1 LAALGIQG
9 ADDDRHIWQV
19 RTFAPQPRGW
29 LAAAPA
35 LTAGTTPAAAQAA
48 PETAAQQLQAAPK
61 NGKGTKLVLLGT
73 GGGPVPGRARHMTLH
88 VMLSDGAAYVLDCGL
103 GVTGQFARTG
113 IPFKRVAINLHHA
126 SCEPR
131 MSARGQDRQNSQR
144 A

>member
-1 LAALGIQG
+1 MI
-9 ADDDRHIWQV
+9 DRHIWQV
-19 RTFAPQPRGW
+19 WTFAPQPRGW

-35 LTAGTTPAAAQAA
+35 LTAGTTPAAAQA
-48 PETAAQQLQAAPK
+48 PETTAQQLQAALK
-61 NGKGTKLVLLGT
+61 NGKSTKLVLLGT
-73 GGGPVPGRARHMTLH
+73 
-88 VMLSDGAAYVLDCGL
+88 DCGL

-131 MSARGQDRQNSQR
+131 RSARGQDRQNSQR